1 MIVGLF
7 LLVVGLVLALLAI
20 VVVHARFVRA
30 TTASFLAH
38 LRIVELEGRAERAL
52 LLRAALARNGAE
64 FGQLDKI
71 RQQETAQRPAST
83 VSMTPEQYAQWLVDD
98 LQAGLGGVADSD
110 VPLVPEGF
118 G

>member
-7 LLVVGLVLALLAI
+7 LLVVGLVLAVLAI

-38 LRIVELEGRAERAL
+38 LRTVDLAERAERAL
-52 LLRAALARNGAE
+52 LLRAALSRNGAE
-64 FGQLDKI
+64 FGQLDRI
-71 RQQETAQRPAST
+71 RQQETTPPPGGT
-83 VSMTPEQYAQWLVDD
+83 VAMSAKQYAQWLVDD
-98 LQAGLGGVADSD
+98 IEAGLGGVADSD